1 MLAIDPAL
9 YEAAMVD
16 GAGLLRQMWHVTLP
30 GIIPIIALL
39 ATLSIGNIL
48 NAGFEQVLVLYSPQ
62 VYPSGDIID
71 TFVYR
76 TGFQNAQYSVAAA
89 LGVFKSVVSLIL
101 VGIAYGCTYRFA
113 RYRIF

>member
-1 MLAIDPAL
+1 
-9 YEAAMVD
+9 MVD
-16 GAGLLRQMWHVTLP
+16 GAGQFRQMWHVTLP
-30 GIIPIIALL
+30 GIVPIIALL
-39 ATLSIGNIL
+39 ATLAIGNIL
-48 NAGFEQVLVLYSPQ
+48 NAGFEQVLILYSPQ

-76 TGFQNAQYSVAAA
+76 TGLQNGQYSVAAA

-101 VGIAYGCTYRFA
+101 VGIAYGATYRFA